1 MGLPPL
7 KLVPPVADTT
17 RVEAVERNEIL
28 RRYLGHTRQFE
39 AAAATLDAEYRL
51 ELTARE
57 FEVLQ
62 LLADGLANHEIAKQ
76 FFLSVETVKTHVRS
90 LLAKLQ
96 ARSRAHAVA
105 VGFRRQLIS

>member
-1 MGLPPL
+1 MD
-7 KLVPPVADTT
+7 A
-17 RVEAVERNEIL
+17 AERNEIL

-39 AAAATLDAEYRL
+39 AAAARHTATSAAVTPLATLDAEYRL

>member
-1 MGLPPL
+1 METAQR
-7 KLVPPVADTT
+7 K
-17 RVEAVERNEIL
+17 EIL

-39 AAAATLDAEYRL
+39 AAAARRPASWPPVAALRPQAEEHRPDPS
-51 ELTARE
+51 ARE
-57 FEVLQ
+57 LKVLQ
-62 LLADGLANHEIAKQ
+62 SVADGFGNREIGVQLFLAE
-76 FFLSVETVKTHVRS
+76 ETIKTHVRS

>member
-1 MGLPPL
+1 
-7 KLVPPVADTT
+7 
-17 RVEAVERNEIL
+17 VEATERQQIL

-39 AAAATLDAEYRL
+39 AAAARHAASSAAVTPPRTPDAEYHL

-57 FEVLQ
+57 LEVLQ